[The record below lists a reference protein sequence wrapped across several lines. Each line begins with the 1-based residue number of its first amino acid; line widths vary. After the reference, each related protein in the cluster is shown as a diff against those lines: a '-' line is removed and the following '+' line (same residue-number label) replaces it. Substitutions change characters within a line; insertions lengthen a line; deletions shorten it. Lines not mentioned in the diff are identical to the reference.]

1 MLGTIINELIRMA
14 NYEELLVKAYH
25 SIPQK
30 ALSHERFEVPRAES
44 FIQGTKTIVKGFN
57 ILIKDMRR
65 DKKHFLKYL
74 TKETASPITEG
85 NNQLII
91 NGKIG
96 AIQLNKLIQNY
107 FNQFVLCPECK
118 KPDTNVIVQD
128 GVRLLKCEACG
139 AVKPVAGL

>member
-1 MLGTIINELIRMA
+1 MT

-30 ALSHERFEVPRAES
+30 ALSHERFVIPRAES

-74 TKETASPITEG
+74 TKETAAPITEG
-85 NNQLII
+85 NNQII
-91 NGKIG
+91 ISGKIG
-96 AIQLNKLIQNY
+96 AIQLNKLIESY

-118 KPDTNVIVQD
+118 KPDTKVISQD
-128 GVRLLKCEACG
+128 GVHMLKCEACG
-139 AVKPVAGL
+139 AIKPVAGL